1 MTAAIA
7 PDPRRRGTDGTHL
20 RLPQLHRRLTP
31 PLGGPAASRSA
42 SHSASHSASRSASRS
57 KGRPP
62 RAAFA

>member
-7 PDPRRRGTDGTHL
+7 PDPRRRGTHGTHL
-20 RLPQLHRRLTP
+20 RLPHLHRRLTP
-31 PLGGPAASRSA
+31 PLGGPAAGRP
-42 SHSASHSASRSASRS
+42 ASRS